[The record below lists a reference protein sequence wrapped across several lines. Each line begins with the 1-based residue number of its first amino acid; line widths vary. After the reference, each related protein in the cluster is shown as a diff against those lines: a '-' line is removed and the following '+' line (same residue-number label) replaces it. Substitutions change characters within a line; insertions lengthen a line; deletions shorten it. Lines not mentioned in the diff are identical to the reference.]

1 MITQKLKTL
10 FFKISQQLADNFIL
24 IVLLVFASLGSY
36 RSTQVKVE
44 LNDLTEMKTQL
55 LKLEARCT
63 EMERMREDMDD
74 LRYAFAKAV
83 THRTTKTVK

>member
-1 MITQKLKTL
+1 MLQKIK
-10 FFKISQQLADNFIL
+10 QQFLDNA
-24 IVLLVFASLGSY
+24 VLLTFLAFAAISTS

-44 LNDLTEMKTQL
+44 LNDLSELRVKIAEL
-55 LKLEARCT
+55 DARCL

-83 THRTTKTVK
+83 TSRTVKTVSKAK